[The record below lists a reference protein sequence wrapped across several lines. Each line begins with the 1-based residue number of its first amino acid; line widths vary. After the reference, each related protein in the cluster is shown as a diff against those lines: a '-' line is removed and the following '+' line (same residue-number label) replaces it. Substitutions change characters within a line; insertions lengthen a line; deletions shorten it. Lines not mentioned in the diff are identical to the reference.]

1 MTAIILLK
9 VNKPNEA
16 LQFIQIAEMAAQ
28 KLVQMNLLEPLG
40 VEEQEFKQVA
50 QKDLE
55 TTEDS
60 KDMFSDPI
68 KIENDSS
75 HMPREPNI
83 SIQKTNKKV
92 EFELQS
98 PDSIKKR
105 KDGIIIEVDYEDS
118 KGEESLVKS
127 IENIEKTQSD

>member
-1 MTAIILLK
+1 
-9 VNKPNEA
+9 
-16 LQFIQIAEMAAQ
+16 MAAQ

-40 VEEQEFKQVA
+40 VEEQDFKQVA

-75 HMPREPNI
+75 HMPGEPNI